1 MQARVIKY
9 KLQDENIVFS
19 LQFAV
24 FSQNTKIQEK
34 KKVEQSAGQ
43 KTVYSIVYR
52 VWITVMSNK

>member
-24 FSQNTKIQEK
+24 FSQNTKIREK
-34 KKVEQSAGQ
+34 KKVEQSA
-43 KTVYSIVYR
+43 I
-52 VWITVMSNK
+52 